1 MMQIVYFSQKQQF
14 LKEIESLDGEKLM
27 VTPSPSKADGL
38 RTRLTGVQGVD
49 VVTIA
54 KFTSNLIESLWNK
67 EERPQLKR
75 KSELLLMFGILKN
88 RILPELQ
95 FEQFNQAYN
104 LFSDLRS
111 FTLNQEAL
119 SSVLDE
125 QPEIIRRAVE
135 MFWAL
140 LENLGYQ
147 DEHGAYQ
154 MVAERLRSE
163 EEKDELNQTYIF
175 WGFQHL
181 NGQQIDLLKALSIRY
196 KVIIPFPLELKE
208 KIKKSDW
215 ISWISDSSAKEV
227 ELNIIAVSPKVSWIP
242 TNSRELSLE
251 LKNILEPEMQ
261 VLLGVNK
268 LDQSHLDLIPSNLVR
283 FKIPHQILKN
293 ELSEINEELKSFQG
307 THLELLDY
315 CQQQVK
321 HQLNP
326 KKIKSYQLYLEALSF
341 ISEFSDPLVVDSF
354 VLKIL
359 GEVVKL
365 NQPRTSFVPVS
376 EQRLSI
382 DLKDMSSLEDIDRK
396 RKVLIC
402 IDERFQE
409 IQSLTQNYSE
419 TILKALS
426 AIGPVKRNE
435 LELLFKEWEFR
446 DLLSH
451 SEAVVLMNEGIQKHS
466 LIWKRMFSK
475 VKIDKIEKGTPSPL
489 KELKDSLAPSVNKKF
504 QGSYSASKLQTYID
518 CPRKFYFNYVDKIF
532 PNVRLEKDFDP
543 MISGTIL
550 HEIIESFFK
559 EGWQDQDFSILT
571 NKIVHKYMTQNN
583 LKLPVDVLRER
594 LLTFHHR
601 AWNGIEFIRRI
612 EAVSEESISWTF
624 EYPFEQSEPL
634 PIKGR
639 IDCIGI
645 SDHHLYLLDFKSTE
659 MSASSA
665 TEIVDYKSIQLWV
678 YADAA
683 KSVIADFTKKQVVMG
698 FVVLDDFTKSGLL
711 TSDED
716 FVSKIKSA
724 KLCKTHKFKDE
735 FNEKLQEYIESSKL
749 LKESIESEI
758 LFGAKP
764 RKNSVCTYCEI
775 NKICLK
781 SEIKDE

>member
-14 LKEIESLDGEKLM
+14 LKEIESLEGEKLF

-38 RTRLTGVQGVD
+38 RTRLTGSQGID
-49 VVTIA
+49 VLTIA

-67 EERPQLKR
+67 EQRPQLKR
-75 KSELLLMFGILKN
+75 KSELLLIFGILKN

-125 QPEIIRRAVE
+125 QPEIIRRAVQ

-140 LENLGYQ
+140 LENLGHQ

-163 EEKDELNQTYIF
+163 EEKDELNRIFIF

-215 ISWISDSSAKEV
+215 ISWISDSNAKEI
-227 ELNIIAVSPKVSWIP
+227 ELDSIPISPKVSWLP

-251 LKNILEPEMQ
+251 LKRILEPEVQ
-261 VLLGVNK
+261 VLLGVSK

-283 FKIPHQILKN
+283 FKIPHQILRN
-293 ELSEINEELKSFQG
+293 ELSEISEELKSFQG

-315 CQQQVK
+315 CQKQIHQ
-321 HQLNP
+321 QLNP
-326 KKIKSYQLYLEALSF
+326 KKIKTYQLYIEALSF
-341 ISEFSDPLVVDSF
+341 ISEFTDPLVIDSF
-354 VLKIL
+354 LLKIL
-359 GEVVKL
+359 AEVVNL

-376 EQRLSI
+376 ERRLSI

-426 AIGPVKRNE
+426 AIGPIKRNE

-446 DLLSH
+446 DLLTH
-451 SEAVVLMNEGIQKHS
+451 SEAIVLMNEGIQKHS

-475 VKIDKIEKGTPSPL
+475 VKIEKIEKRTISSS
-489 KELKDSLAPSVNKKF
+489 KEIRDQLARSINKTF
-504 QGSYSASKLQTYID
+504 QGSYSASKLQAYID
-518 CPRKFYFNYVDKIF
+518 CPRKFYYNYVDKIF
-532 PNVRLEKDFDP
+532 PNIHLEKDFDP

-550 HEIIESFFK
+550 HEIIETFFK
-559 EGWQDQDFSILT
+559 EGWQDQDFSSLT
-571 NKIVHKYMTQNN
+571 KRIVHKYIIQNN

-601 AWNGIEFIRRI
+601 AWNGIQFIRKL
-612 EAVSEESISWTF
+612 EGLCEESISWTF
-624 EYPFEQSEPL
+624 EYPFEQNEPV

-639 IDCIGI
+639 IDCVGI
-645 SDHHLYLLDFKSTE
+645 SAQHLFLLDFKSTE

-665 TEIVDYKSIQLWV
+665 TEVVDYKSIQLWV
-678 YADAA
+678 YAEAA
-683 KSVIADFTKKQVVMG
+683 KSKIADFNKKQIVMG

-711 TSDED
+711 TSNED
-716 FVSKIKSA
+716 FISKIKSE
-724 KLCKTHKFKDE
+724 KLCKIHKFKDE
-735 FNEKLQEYIESSKL
+735 FDEKLHEYVEFSKL
-749 LKESIESEI
+749 LKESIEGEV
-758 LFGAKP
+758 LFPAKP

-781 SEIKDE
+781 SETQDE